1 MTIFLICLIPTAAA
15 LGFMTFAL
23 CHSAAE
29 ADRREEALFAKW
41 HAERTGLPSSGSSYR

>member
-23 CHSAAE
+23 CYSAAE
-29 ADRREEALFAKW
+29 ADRREEALFARW
-41 HAERTGLPSSGSSYR
+41 QDEHAGLSQGI